1 MDLTNRNA
9 RAPQGGTQHSDSSG
23 TSSLGTSS
31 KKRGKFKRGGKLGQ
45 VLYTVFGVAVLV
57 LFIALLLSVAL
68 SKNQKE
74 GQYVDSDKLQAVFL
88 NGGQVYF
95 GNITTLNS
103 DYLKL
108 NNVYYLRVNNQNAQ
122 NTQTTNAANDVSLVK
137 LGCEL
142 HGPQDQMLITKD
154 QVIFWENLKTDGQ
167 VAKAV
172 AEYIKTNPQGQKCE
186 ENNTNNSGGN
196 LQSGDTT
203 TNPQNNSGTNT
214 TNPTTKPTNP

>member
-9 RAPQGGTQHSDSSG
+9 RAPQGGTQQSDSSAS
-23 TSSLGTSS
+23 SSLGGSS
-31 KKRGKFKRGGKLGQ
+31 KKRGKFKKGGKLGQ
-45 VLYTVFGVAVLV
+45 VLYTVFGVALLV
-57 LFIALLLSVAL
+57 LFVALLLSVAL
-68 SKNQKE
+68 SKSQKE
-74 GQYVDSDKLQAVFL
+74 SQYVDDTKLQAVFL

-95 GNITTLNS
+95 GNITTLNN

-122 NTQTTNAANDVSLVK
+122 NTQTNSSANDVSLVK

-142 HGPQDQMLITKD
+142 HGPVDQMMITKD

-172 AEYIKTNPQGQKCE
+172 AEYVKTNPQGQKCE
-186 ENNTNNSGGN
+186 DSNSSSNGGN
-196 LQSGDTT
+196 LQSGGTT